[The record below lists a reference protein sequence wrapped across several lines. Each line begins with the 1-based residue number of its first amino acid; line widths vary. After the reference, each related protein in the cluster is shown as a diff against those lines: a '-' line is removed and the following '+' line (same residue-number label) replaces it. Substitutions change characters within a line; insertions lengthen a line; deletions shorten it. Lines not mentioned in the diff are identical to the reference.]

1 MSGWS
6 VFFITVGITYCVNLL
21 CRLIDVIER

>member
-6 VFFITVGITYCVNLL
+6 VFFITVGITYCVEQLF
-21 CRLIDVIER
+21 RLIDVIER

>member
-21 CRLIDVIER
+21 FRLIDAIER

>member
-6 VFFITVGITYCVNLL
+6 VFFIAVGITYCVNQLF
-21 CRLIDVIER
+21 RLIDAIER

>member
-6 VFFITVGITYCVNLL
+6 VFFTTVGITYCVNLL
-21 CRLIDVIER
+21 FRLIDVIER